1 MDKNQPQQTN
11 GESILQ
17 LSWQSWQ
24 IYISEGNSD
33 VVVITKCK
41 GSKSSYFWLQNEE
54 IEQEKMICVNF

>member
-11 GESILQ
+11 AESILQ

-24 IYISEGNSD
+24 MYISEGNSD
-33 VVVITKCK
+33 VVFITKCK

-54 IEQEKMICVNF
+54 IEQEEMICVNF